1 MSLLRTGLRAAGL
14 CMVTGSRNALGPAL
28 VARRARSPWLRR
40 AAYLMAAL
48 ELVAD
53 KMPWAPSRAAPV
65 WLATRA
71 VGGAGV
77 ARSLLRAQGRL
88 AAGGAL
94 AVGAA
99 GAIAGAFLGLRLRLA
114 LTRRLGGGAV
124 ANALAGAIEDATLI
138 TIGRQLAGPA
148 GAR

>member
-1 MSLLRTGLRAAGL
+1 MSLLGAGLRAAGL

-28 VARRARSPWLRR
+28 VVRKVRRPWLRR
-40 AAYLMAAL
+40 IAYVMAAL

-71 VGGAGV
+71 IGGAAV
-77 ARSLLRAQGRL
+77 ARSLLRPRGRL
-88 AAGGAL
+88 AMGGAL

-99 GAIAGAFLGLRLRLA
+99 VAIGGAFMGLR
-114 LTRRLGGGAV
+114 
-124 ANALAGAIEDATLI
+124 
-138 TIGRQLAGPA
+138 
-148 GAR
+148 

>member
-40 AAYLMAAL
+40 AAYLMAAV

-71 VGGAGV
+71 IGGAGV
-77 ARSLLRAQGRL
+77 ARSLLRPRGRL

-99 GAIAGAFLGLRLRLA
+99 GAIAGAFMGLRLRLA
-114 LTRRLGGGAV
+114 LTRRLGGGAR
-124 ANALAGAIEDATLI
+124 ANAIAGTIEDVMLIAVGRRLAGAAAV
-138 TIGRQLAGPA
+138 R
-148 GAR
+148 